1 MPMTKRVAI
10 TGSSGL
16 IGGALRRH
24 LLDRGDE
31 VVRLVRRTPTAPDQ
45 VRWDPSRGR
54 IEPEALYRVD
64 AVVNLAGI
72 GIGDRRWNAEHKREV
87 ERSRT
92 DATGTV
98 AQALVAHHA
107 RTGTAVRLVNASAV
121 GYYGDRGD
129 EVLTETSG
137 PGQDFLSGV
146 VTRWEGA
153 ARPAVEADLPVAFA
167 RSGLIMARDG
177 GAFAKLVLLGR
188 LGLGGPLGSGREWW
202 PWITLADEVRALVH
216 LVDHPELVGPFNL
229 AAPGASRQKEIAA
242 MIGRVLSRPAF
253 LPVPRFAL
261 RAVIGEFADY
271 VLASQHVEPAALL
284 ASGFTFDHPDLEG
297 AVRWLLRRGSRRS
310 ATRPRHA

>member
-1 MPMTKRVAI
+1 
-10 TGSSGL
+10 
-16 IGGALRRH
+16 
-24 LLDRGDE
+24 
-31 VVRLVRRTPTAPDQ
+31 
-45 VRWDPSRGR
+45 
-54 IEPEALYRVD
+54 
-64 AVVNLAGI
+64 
-72 GIGDRRWNAEHKREV
+72 
-87 ERSRT
+87 
-92 DATGTV
+92 
-98 AQALVAHHA
+98 VAHHA